1 MPALSIIR
9 QISDYP
15 AAIALSLREIQDT
28 LDYLQGQAGDVSYGD
43 VVARVIRDLKVCL
56 FLGDL
61 YVVLTVLSY
70 VRLLA
75 IVLVSVSLLSPLIK
89 IPSFDLIELFMMRF
103 ALATGMIVLSLSFL
117 AISMK
122 FTNSVVVRAQLGIPL

>member
-28 LDYLQGQAGDVSYGD
+28 LDYLQGQSGDVSYGD

-56 FLGDL
+56 L
-61 YVVLTVLSY
+61 YEIFT
-70 VRLLA
+70 
-75 IVLVSVSLLSPLIK
+75 
-89 IPSFDLIELFMMRF
+89 SF
-103 ALATGMIVLSLSFL
+103 
-117 AISMK
+117 
-122 FTNSVVVRAQLGIPL
+122 